1 MKMLVLL
8 FALLVSAVQI
18 ARAQDLHSQDLHSQD
33 YPSQPVRIVVT
44 ASPGGI
50 TDTAARIIGQGLTPL
65 WGQSPV
71 VENKPGGGG
80 TIATTYVSRATPDG
94 YTLLAA
100 TNGEIALAP
109 VINPNISYDPKK
121 DLTPI
126 VMATINPIILV
137 ASGASP
143 FKTVKDLIDAAKDKP
158 GTIAWAS
165 PGVGTW
171 NHLAGEW
178 FQSEAGIK
186 LIHVPYKGGGPA
198 AVALAAGDVQ
208 VGIVSISSAQPFL
221 DGGKIRVLAVM
232 TKNRAKFD
240 PSWPTLAEAGVPH
253 VDATNWVAL
262 FGPANVSD
270 KISQKISADTRRVL
284 QDPNVQKTL
293 DAIGVEPADMSTN
306 ELIKQI
312 DVDRALSERIARQAK
327 IAVP

>member
-1 MKMLVLL
+1 MKMLAL
-8 FALLVSAVQI
+8 FLALLVPLASP
-18 ARAQDLHSQDLHSQD
+18 ARAQDF
-33 YPSQPVRIVVT
+33 PAQPFRIIVT

-50 TDTAARIIGQGLTPL
+50 TDTAARIVGQGLTPL
-65 WGQSPV
+65 WGQSPI

-80 TIATTYVSRATPDG
+80 TIATTYVARSTPDG
-94 YTLLAA
+94 YTLLSA

-109 VINPNISYDPKK
+109 VINPNISYDPNK

-126 VMATINPIILV
+126 VMASFNPIILV
-137 ASGASP
+137 VSGASP
-143 FKTVKDLIDAAKDKP
+143 FKTVKDLVDAAKAKP

-221 DGGKIRVLAVM
+221 DSGKIRVLAVM

-262 FGPANVSD
+262 FGPAHVPD
-270 KISQKISADTRRVL
+270 TITQKITADVHRAL
-284 QDPNVQKTL
+284 ADPAVQKTFN
-293 DAIGVEPADMSTN
+293 AIGVEAADMSTAD
-306 ELIKQI
+306 LIKQI
-312 DVDRALSERIARQAK
+312 ATDRALSERIAKQAN
-327 IAVP
+327 IVVQ

>member
-1 MKMLVLL
+1 MKM
-8 FALLVSAVQI
+8 FALLFTLLVPF
-18 ARAQDLHSQDLHSQD
+18 AQNAWSQD
-33 YPSQPVRIVVT
+33 YPSQPVRIIVT

-50 TDTAARIIGQGLTPL
+50 TDTAARIVGQGLTPL
-65 WGQSPV
+65 WRQPPV

-80 TIATTYVSRATPDG
+80 TIATTYVSRSAPDG
-94 YTLLAA
+94 YTLLSA

-109 VINPNISYDPKK
+109 VINPNISYDPNK

-126 VMATINPIILV
+126 VMATFNPIILV
-137 ASGASP
+137 VSGASP
-143 FKTVKDLIDAAKDKP
+143 FKTVKDLVDAAKAKP

-221 DGGKIRVLAVM
+221 DSGKIRVLAVM

-240 PSWPTLAEAGVPH
+240 PSWPTLAEAGVSH

-262 FGPANVSD
+262 FGPAHLND
-270 KISQKISADTRRVL
+270 KITQKIVADVHRAL
-284 QDPNVQKTL
+284 QDANVQKTFN
-293 DAIGVEPADMSTN
+293 AIGVEPADLSTA
-306 ELIKQI
+306 ELTKQI
-312 DVDRALSERIARQAK
+312 ETDRALSERIAKQAN
-327 IAVP
+327 IIVQ

>member
-1 MKMLVLL
+1 MKNLALI
-8 FALLVSAVQI
+8 FALLAPFASTAW
-18 ARAQDLHSQDLHSQD
+18 AQDF
-33 YPSQPVRIVVT
+33 PSQPVRIVVT

-50 TDTAARIIGQGLTPL
+50 TDTAARIVGQGLTPL

-80 TIATTYVSRATPDG
+80 TIATTYVSRAAPDG

-126 VMATINPIILV
+126 VMATFNPIILV
-137 ASGASP
+137 VSGASP
-143 FKTVKDLIDAAKDKP
+143 FKTVKDLVGAAKDKP

-221 DGGKIRVLAVM
+221 DSGKIRVLAVM

-262 FGPANVSD
+262 FGPANMND
-270 KISQKISADTRRVL
+270 KISQKIAADVRHAL
-284 QDPNVQKTL
+284 QDPNVQKTFN
-293 DAIGVEPADMSTN
+293 AIGVEPADMSTN

-312 DVDRALSERIARQAK
+312 DVDRALSERIAKQAN
-327 IAVP
+327 IAVQ

>member
-1 MKMLVLL
+1 MKMLAL
-8 FALLVSAVQI
+8 FRALFSAQLALLAPSASLAQ
-18 ARAQDLHSQDLHSQD
+18 AQDF
-33 YPSQPVRIVVT
+33 PAQPVRIIVT

-50 TDTAARIIGQGLTPL
+50 TDTAARIVGQGLTPI
-65 WGQSPV
+65 WGQSPI

-80 TIATTYVSRATPDG
+80 TIATTYVSRSAPDG
-94 YTLLAA
+94 YTLLSA

-109 VINPNISYDPKK
+109 VINPNIAYDPKK

-126 VMATINPIILV
+126 VMATFNPIILV
-137 ASGASP
+137 VSGASP
-143 FKTVKDLIDAAKDKP
+143 FKTVKDVVDAAKDKP

-178 FQSEAGIK
+178 FQNEAGIK

-221 DGGKIRVLAVM
+221 DSGKIRVLAVM
-232 TKNRAKFD
+232 TRNRAKFD

-262 FGPANVSD
+262 FGPAGVSD
-270 KISQKISADTRRVL
+270 KITQKITADVHRAL
-284 QDPNVQKTL
+284 ADPAVQKTFNN
-293 DAIGVEPADMSTN
+293 IGVEPADMSTAD
-306 ELIKQI
+306 LTKQI
-312 DVDRALSERIARQAK
+312 DVDRALSERIAKQAN
-327 IAVP
+327 IVVQ